1 MPQNYRLVSLTC
13 IICRVMEK
21 LIRDKIMFFLPRN
34 NNVVRSVGFALGRSC
49 NLQLLVC
56 IEERSKQLDDE
67 NNVGVVYTD
76 FSKAFDRV
84 SHWNLIRKILNLG
97 ITEKVGAWI
106 KDFLTDRYQR
116 VKIEYIKILITCLM
130 SCRTTTYAV

>member
-1 MPQNYRLVSLTC
+1 
-13 IICRVMEK
+13 
-21 LIRDKIMFFLPRN
+21 MFFLPSN
-34 NNVVRSVGFALGRSC
+34 NNVVRSVGFALVRSC
-49 NLQLLVC
+49 NLQLLLC
-56 IEERSKQLDDE
+56 IEEISKQLDDE
-67 NNVGVVYTD
+67 NNVDVVYTD

-84 SHWNLIRKILNLG
+84 SHCNLIRKILNLG